1 VSPVSQIWKIKTSAA
16 SIAAALVLL
25 AAPIARADDIVPL
38 SVALKDHH
46 FAPAEIEAPAN
57 KKIVLEVSN
66 QDSTPAELESK
77 ALRVE
82 KVVAGG
88 GKISVQIR
96 GLAPGR
102 YRFFDDYHED
112 TAEGF
117 LVVK

>member
-1 VSPVSQIWKIKTSAA
+1 MSQIWKVKASAA

-25 AAPIARADDIVPL
+25 AAPIAHADDVAPL
-38 SVALKDHH
+38 SVTLKGHH
-46 FAPAEIEAPAN
+46 FAPTEIEAPAN